1 MENMTIILGV
11 VMFSVVVIG
20 LVTIILAARSK
31 LVSTGDVTITINDN
45 PDQSIKVAAGG
56 KLMNTLADAGIYL
69 PSACGGGG
77 SCQQCR
83 CIINSG
89 GGDILPTEAS
99 AFTKGEAKEGWRLS
113 CQVAVKQDM
122 SIEVEPELF
131 GVKRWECEVVS
142 NPNVATFIKELTLK
156 LPEGENVDFRAGG
169 YVQLEVPLI
178 T

>member
-89 GGDILPTEAS
+89 VETSYQLKRPPLPR
-99 AFTKGEAKEGWRLS
+99 AKQKKAGACLVRSLLS
-113 CQVAVKQDM
+113 K
-122 SIEVEPELF
+122 
-131 GVKRWECEVVS
+131 
-142 NPNVATFIKELTLK
+142 T
-156 LPEGENVDFRAGG
+156 
-169 YVQLEVPLI
+169 
-178 T
+178 